1 MRFDILFLNS
11 LSPPPLPMEVCNSKM
26 WTFKKVFMSTDKNGF
41 SDVNL
46 IVYID
51 MYIWRLLFK
60 FTLTFSEK
68 LKILRLFTRTNIS
81 TLVCSSL
88 KKGRDQLDD
97 FCKCEERPSL
107 VIFRSMIKKLFKLR
121 AHYKPEIQNCTGNRW
136 MLNPGSNY
144 KPSI

>member
-1 MRFDILFLNS
+1 
-11 LSPPPLPMEVCNSKM
+11 
-26 WTFKKVFMSTDKNGF
+26 MSTDKNGF
-41 SDVNL
+41 SDVYL

-51 MYIWRLLFK
+51 MYICRLLFK

-97 FCKCEERPSL
+97 FFKCEERPNL

-121 AHYKPEIQNCTGNRW
+121 AHYEPEIQNCTGNR
-136 MLNPGSNY
+136 
-144 KPSI
+144 